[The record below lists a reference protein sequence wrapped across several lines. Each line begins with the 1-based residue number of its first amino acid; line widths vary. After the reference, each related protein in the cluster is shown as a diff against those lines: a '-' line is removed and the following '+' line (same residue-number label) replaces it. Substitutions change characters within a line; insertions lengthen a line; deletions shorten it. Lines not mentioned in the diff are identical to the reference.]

1 MSTLCLHL
9 IYWSRNCYCFYS
21 DQEIQE
27 AIVKFNEV
35 QQEQNVRGELKEGD
49 VINMD
54 HIADR
59 KVVESMKKPGMKFQF
74 LFVAL

>member
-1 MSTLCLHL
+1 M
-9 IYWSRNCYCFYS
+9 
-21 DQEIQE
+21 
-27 AIVKFNEV
+27 KFNEV